1 VSAVDQRP
9 PDDIN
14 SDLGFGSVVARESRR
29 RLLNRNGSFNVR
41 REGLNVW
48 QTLSVYHYFVSITWP
63 RFFLWVVGFYLAV
76 NSLFASAY
84 LACGDDALTGFAAAS
99 GVKRFGIAFFF
110 SVETISTIG
119 YGNITPLNGAANG
132 VMAVEALLGL
142 LAFGVAAGVIFA
154 RFARPTAQIV
164 FSRNA
169 IIAPYRGITAF
180 MFRLVNQKKSELID
194 LEAQVIL
201 VRRKRGGSATDREFI
216 RLRLERDRV
225 VFFPLSWTVVHPID
239 RESPLWG
246 IGPEELAELE
256 SEFLVRLNGFDETF
270 SQTVHSRSSYEA
282 DEVVWGARFGNIFNA
297 PRPDGTISIDI
308 RKIHEIDPAPLP

>member
-1 VSAVDQRP
+1 
-9 PDDIN
+9 
-14 SDLGFGSVVARESRR
+14 
-29 RLLNRNGSFNVR
+29 
-41 REGLNVW
+41 
-48 QTLSVYHYFVSITWP
+48 
-63 RFFLWVVGFYLAV
+63 
-76 NSLFASAY
+76 
-84 LACGDDALTGFAAAS
+84 
-99 GVKRFGIAFFF
+99 
-110 SVETISTIG
+110 
-119 YGNITPLNGAANG
+119 
-132 VMAVEALLGL
+132 
-142 LAFGVAAGVIFA
+142 
-154 RFARPTAQIV
+154 RPTAQIV